1 MFKCV
6 GPELYI
12 KVSTVQE
19 ATDLVVESLIDPFYR
34 CILVG
39 SIGTCGVD
47 IETILVQKS
56 SCCRVVPK
64 SAVLIHRDIFFFEFG
79 INIEE

>member
-1 MFKCV
+1 MFKRI

-12 KVSTVQE
+12 KVGTMQE
-19 ATDLVVESLIDPFYR
+19 ATDLVVESLIGPFYR

-47 IETILVQKS
+47 IETILVQES

-64 SAVLIHRDIFFFEFG
+64 SAVLIHRDVFVFEFG
-79 INIEE
+79 INVVE